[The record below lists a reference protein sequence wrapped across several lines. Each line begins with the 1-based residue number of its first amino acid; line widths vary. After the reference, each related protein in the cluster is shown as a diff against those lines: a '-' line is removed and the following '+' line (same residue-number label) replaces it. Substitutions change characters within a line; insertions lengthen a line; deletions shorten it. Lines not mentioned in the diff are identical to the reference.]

1 MVQAELWD
9 KLEFWYASTH
19 IYVVSENIPFSTK
32 ALLIFLISISF
43 FKKQHFLAK
52 IKPLLKAIVLQLCY
66 KFFSSVFSFCKIK
79 GYH

>member
-32 ALLIFLISISF
+32 ALLILLMSTF
-43 FKKQHFLAK
+43 FGKNSTFTQSNTVKV
-52 IKPLLKAIVLQLCY
+52 VLEI
-66 KFFSSVFSFCKIK
+66 F
-79 GYH
+79 